1 MQSEVSS
8 EKPQALVVHQI
19 AEQMRAV
26 KEAGQKVL
34 WVLGPAVV
42 HTGAAPS
49 LAALVRGGW
58 VDVMFGGNA
67 IATHDVEQSMYGT
80 SLGRRPVRGQRRRA
94 RPRAPPARHQRRPR
108 PPARWP
114 RRSSRAW

>member
-1 MQSEVSS
+1 MG
-8 EKPQALVVHQI
+8 
-19 AEQMRAV
+19 
-26 KEAGQKVL
+26 AGAGG
-34 WVLGPAVV
+34 GP
-42 HTGAAPS
+42 HRRRPL

-80 SLGRRPVRGQRRRA
+80 SLGVDLSAGSGVEHGHEHHLRA
-94 RPRAPPARHQRRPR
+94 INAVR

-114 RRSSRAW
+114 RRWRAS